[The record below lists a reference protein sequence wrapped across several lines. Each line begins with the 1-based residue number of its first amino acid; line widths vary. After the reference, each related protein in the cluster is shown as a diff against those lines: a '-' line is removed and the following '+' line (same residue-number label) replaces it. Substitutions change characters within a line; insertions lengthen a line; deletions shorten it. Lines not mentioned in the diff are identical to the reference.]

1 MQKFY
6 SDDKNVQILLAL
18 LKAHGIK
25 KIVASPGVANITFVA
40 SAQQDSYFEIYSSVR
55 K

>member
-25 KIVASPGVANITFVA
+25 KIVASPGSQILHL
-40 SAQQDSYFEIYSSVR
+40 
-55 K
+55 

>member
-25 KIVASPGVANITFVA
+25 KIPALESQILHL
-40 SAQQDSYFEIYSSVR
+40 
-55 K
+55 